1 MSVIAEVSRTVK
13 GNAAEAFAKFIDFRN
28 WESFMPSEFRP
39 VVGPNRE
46 LSPGD
51 RLRMQLDTG
60 AVRLKVPVDVFS
72 VDAPREVV
80 WGGGSGLLHAR
91 HRFVFRDMG
100 DGSVVIESHEEWTG
114 LLPRIGPIARRVK
127 RQAEKVAEAQLA
139 GFARWFEG

>member
-1 MSVIAEVSRTVK
+1 MSVVAEVTRTVK
-13 GNAAEAFAKFIDFRN
+13 GNADEAFAKFIDFRN
-28 WESFMPSEFRP
+28 WESFMPSQFRP
-39 VVGPNRE
+39 VVGPNRA
-46 LSPGD
+46 LVPGD

-72 VDAPREVV
+72 IDAPREVV

-91 HRFVFRDMG
+91 HRFRFEDRG
-100 DGSVVIESHEEWTG
+100 DGTVLIASYEEWTG

-127 RQAEKVAEAQLA
+127 RQAEIVAEAQLD